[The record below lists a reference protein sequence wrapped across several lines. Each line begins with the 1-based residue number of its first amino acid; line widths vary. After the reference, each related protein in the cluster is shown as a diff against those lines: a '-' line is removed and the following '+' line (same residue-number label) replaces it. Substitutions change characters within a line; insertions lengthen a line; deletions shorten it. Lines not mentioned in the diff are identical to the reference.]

1 MRKRRYERNHTAIS
15 QEENRILAGKKAC
28 VAGCGGLGGGVIEGL
43 VRTGVG
49 TVVAVDGD
57 VFVETNLN
65 RQVFSNEENM
75 GKSKAE
81 EAAVQSRLIN
91 SEVEVI
97 AVNSFID
104 EKNVREIIADSD
116 VAVDALDNAE
126 ARKMLE
132 AACEEAGIPLVHG
145 AVAGWNGQVS
155 VIIPGQR
162 MIEALYEG
170 ESVGGDEND
179 TGNPYFTPAV
189 ISALEVAE
197 AIKLL
202 LGKESSLEGK
212 LLTVDLMNHQ
222 YEIIDFGE

>member
-1 MRKRRYERNHTAIS
+1 M
-15 QEENRILAGKKAC
+15 
-28 VAGCGGLGGGVIEGL
+28 AGCGGLGGGVIEGL

-49 TVVAVDGD
+49 TVIAVDGD
-57 VFVETNLN
+57 VFDETNLN

-81 EAAVQSRLIN
+81 EAARQSRLIN

-104 EKNVREIIADSD
+104 KKNVRDIIGDSD

-126 ARKMLE
+126 ARKVLE

-155 VIIPGQR
+155 VIMPGHR
-162 MIEALYEG
+162 IIDTLYEG
-170 ESVGGDEND
+170 ESDGGDEVD
-179 TGNPYFTPAV
+179 TGNPHFTPAV

-197 AIKLL
+197 TIKLL
-202 LGKESSLEGK
+202 LGKESILEGK
-212 LLTVDLMNHQ
+212 LLMMDLMNHQ